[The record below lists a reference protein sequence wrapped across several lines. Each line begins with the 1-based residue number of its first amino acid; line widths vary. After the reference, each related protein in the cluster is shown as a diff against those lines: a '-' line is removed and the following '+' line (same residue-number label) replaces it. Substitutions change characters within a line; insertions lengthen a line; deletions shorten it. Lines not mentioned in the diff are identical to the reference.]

1 MKLLI
6 INGPSL
12 NLIGFRE
19 VEVYGKKTYLDLVSF
34 VKDIG
39 KENKVKIKMVQ
50 TNSEGERGRRFSCVG
65 AEGEIIDLL
74 QDALLKD
81 FDGIILNAGAYT
93 HYSYAIRDAVVAIKM
108 DVVEVHLSD
117 INNRE
122 DFRKIS
128 VLKDVCKETFMGK
141 GFESYKEAIMYFVA
155 KNRM

>member
-50 TNSEGERGRRFSCVG
+50 TNS
-65 AEGEIIDLL
+65 EGEIIDLL

>member
-19 VEVYGKKTYLDLVSF
+19 VEVYGKKTYLDLVSY

-50 TNSEGERGRRFSCVG
+50 TNS
-65 AEGEIIDLL
+65 EGEIIDLL

-122 DFRKIS
+122 NFRKIS

-155 KNRM
+155 KNIM

>member
-50 TNSEGERGRRFSCVG
+50 TNSEGE
-65 AEGEIIDLL
+65 IIDLL

-81 FDGIILNAGAYT
+81 IDGIILNAGAYT

-141 GFESYKEAIMYFVA
+141 GFESYKEAIIYFVA

>member
-19 VEVYGKKTYLDLVSF
+19 VEVYGKKTYLELVEY
-34 VKDIG
+34 VKKIG
-39 KENKVKIKMVQ
+39 KENKIKIKMIQ
-50 TNSEGERGRRFSCVG
+50 TNS
-65 AEGEIIDLL
+65 EGEIIDLL
-74 QDALLKD
+74 QDALLRD

-122 DFRKIS
+122 DFRKVS
-128 VLKDVCKETFMGK
+128 VIKDVCKETFMGK
-141 GFESYKEAIMYFVA
+141 GFESYKDAILYFVN
-155 KNRM
+155 K

>member
-19 VEVYGKKTYLDLVSF
+19 VEVYGKKTYLDLVEY
-34 VKDIG
+34 VKKIG
-39 KENKVKIKMVQ
+39 KENKIKIKMIQ
-50 TNSEGERGRRFSCVG
+50 TNS
-65 AEGEIIDLL
+65 EGEIIDLL
-74 QDALLKD
+74 QDALLRD
-81 FDGIILNAGAYT
+81 YDGIILNAGAYT

-122 DFRKIS
+122 DFRKVS
-128 VLKDVCKETFMGK
+128 VIKDVCKETFMGK
-141 GFESYKEAIMYFVA
+141 GFESYKDAILYFVN
-155 KNRM
+155 K

>member
-50 TNSEGERGRRFSCVG
+50 TNS
-65 AEGEIIDLL
+65 EGEIIDLL

-141 GFESYKEAIMYFVA
+141 GFESYKEAIIYFVA